1 MAKKIVGVVKK
12 VADGTMVENNTW
24 KFFRSPNVNFN
35 FNKINGFM
43 QTWGDKPE
51 NDPTHAPFPFILDI
65 EITTNC
71 YGPANKLCGF
81 CYKNNNPNGHNM
93 TLEQFKN
100 IIDKM
105 PWLTQCAL
113 GADAQGVTNPEMYDM
128 MAYARSKGIIPNLT
142 IADVSEEVAGKLAA
156 VAGAVAVS
164 VYHHAGFDVAFDSVA
179 RLAAAGMK
187 QINFHYMISEKTID
201 RAYDVIKAMQTDPRL
216 VGKINAIVFLS
227 LKQKGR
233 GVKYDYVTQEQY
245 KALVDHCL
253 EQEVPFGFD
262 SCSASSFLRAVEGTD
277 RYEKFKEMSE
287 DCESTCFSSYI
298 NEKGEFFPCSFTEG
312 WSDGGWGRD
321 QGINVLEAEDFIRDV
336 WNHPRTVMFRDVLT
350 GNKDHNGCRNCP
362 AFDVCGI
369 QMRHDLVDGEY
380 VPHDYNE
387 AVVGDIKIT
396 EVI

>member
-1 MAKKIVGVVKK
+1 MMAKKIVGVVKK

-65 EITTNC
+65 EITTKCN
-71 YGPANKLCGF
+71 GPANKLCGF
-81 CYKNNNPNGHNM
+81 CYKSNNPNGHNM
-93 TLEQFKN
+93 TLDQFKN

-113 GADAQGVTNPEMYDM
+113 GADAQGMTNPDMYDM

-142 IADVSEEVAGKLAA
+142 IADVSEDVAQKLAK

-164 VYHHAGFDVAFDSVA
+164 CYKHAGFDVAFDSVA

-187 QINFHYMISEKTID
+187 QINFHFMISEKTIGD
-201 RAYDVIKAMQTDPRL
+201 AYTVIQAMKEDPRL
-216 VGKINAIVFLS
+216 VGNINAIVFLS

-233 GVKYDYVTQEQY
+233 GTKYDYVSQEQY

-253 EQEVPFGFD
+253 ANEVPFGFD
-262 SCSASSFLRAVEGTD
+262 SCSAAQFLESVEGTPN
-277 RYEKFKEMSE
+277 YTKFLELSE
-287 DCESTCFSSYI
+287 PCESTLFSSYVS
-298 NEKGEFFPCSFTEG
+298 ETGVFFPCSFTEG
-312 WSDGGWGRD
+312 WVEGGWSKEN
-321 QGINVLEAEDFIRDV
+321 GINVLEAEDFIRDV
-336 WNHPRTVMFRDVLT
+336 WNHPRTVEFRHALI
-350 GNKDHNGCRNCP
+350 GNTDERGCRNCP
-362 AFDVCGI
+362 AYEVCGKKGYMLELTETGY
-369 QMRHDLVDGEY
+369 QHVSTE
-380 VPHDYNE
+380 P
-387 AVVGDIKIT
+387 VGDITIT
-396 EVI
+396 EVV